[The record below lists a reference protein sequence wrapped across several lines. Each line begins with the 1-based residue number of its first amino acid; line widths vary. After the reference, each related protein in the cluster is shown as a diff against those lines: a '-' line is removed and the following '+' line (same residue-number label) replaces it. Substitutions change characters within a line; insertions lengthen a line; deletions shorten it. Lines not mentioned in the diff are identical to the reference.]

1 MRTVLNGKYEL
12 VPNKAKLFAKS
23 GGRPVYQNTRW
34 KVYYLHYVEEEE
46 NWYFT
51 EVHTQ
56 NGQFAQYPSAFVN
69 FKLPSL
75 TPDTYEV
82 RIILLIYINK

>member
-1 MRTVLNGKYEL
+1 
-12 VPNKAKLFAKS
+12 
-23 GGRPVYQNTRW
+23 
-34 KVYYLHYVEEEE
+34 LHYVEEEE

-56 NGQFAQYPSAFVN
+56 NDQFAQYPSAFVN

-75 TPDTYEV
+75 TPDTYEITRCV
-82 RIILLIYINK
+82 LIEPHGGNRFCGGDIKFTGIGKQMSHFDIQF